1 MTTQQFTIPLP
12 DDGCATLTLPLNVGA
27 DALGP
32 LEQALG
38 SLVRLLRRD
47 LAAPAANDP
56 GVIEFDSWLAQLR

>member
-12 DDGCATLTLPLNVGA
+12 DYGCATLTLPLNFGA

-32 LEQALG
+32 LEQAFG

-47 LAAPAANDP
+47 LAAAAAGDA
-56 GVIEFDSWLAQLR
+56 GAIEFDSWLAQLR